1 MVTVVVSICSFII
14 IISCLLFTLL
24 LTVTQIIGG
33 TTVLTL
39 ILSIL
44 LVALQLFLSKVML
57 INTLASIKHMRN
69 VKNKKIAT
77 SK

>member
-14 IISCLLFTLL
+14 VISCLLFTLL

-33 TTVLTL
+33 TTILTL

-44 LVALQLFLSKVML
+44 LVALQLFLGKVML
-57 INTLASIKHMRN
+57 INTLASIRHMRN